1 LKDFPRISIITPS
14 YNQAQFLSETIQS
27 ILDQKYPNLEYL
39 VIDGG
44 STDGSVDIIRRYES
58 SLSYWVS
65 EPDRGQAHAIN
76 KGFEKAT
83 GDILMWLNSD
93 DILFPGAL
101 ALASEIFAAKPDLQW
116 VVGNPVVIDTRSN
129 IIDHRVHWL
138 KPTFTMLFFTFYTLN
153 QESVFF
159 RKEALGTKRLRSDLH
174 YCFDYELWLWL
185 ARKFGP
191 PQVHPGFL
199 AGYRY
204 HQAQKTRQYE
214 EYMLETERMKLDWL
228 PNLDLTLQE
237 YQRKR
242 QIWNF
247 LYKRWGWAKQ
257 KKEAARSLL
266 KRAGKG
272 NCCL

>member
-1 LKDFPRISIITPS
+1 LKNCPRISIITPS
-14 YNQAQFLSETIQS
+14 YNQAPFLGETIQS

-44 STDGSVDIIRRYES
+44 STDGSVDIIRRHES
-58 SLSYWVS
+58 SLAFWVS
-65 EPDRGQAHAIN
+65 EPDRGQADAIN
-76 KGFEKAT
+76 KGLEKVT

-101 ALASEIFAAKPDLQW
+101 NLVGEIFAIQPELQW
-116 VVGNPVVIDTRSN
+116 VVGNPVVIDAHSQVIN
-129 IIDHRVHWL
+129 HRVHWL
-138 KPTFTMLFFTFYTLN
+138 KPTFRMLFFTFYTLN

-159 RKEALGTKRLRSDLH
+159 RREALGTKRLRSDLH
-174 YCFDYELWLWL
+174 YCFDYELWLSL

-191 PQVHPGFL
+191 PQLHPGFL

-228 PNLDLTLQE
+228 PHLNLSLPE

-242 QIWNF
+242 KVWNF
-247 LYKRWGWAKQ
+247 FYKRREWAEQ

-266 KRAGKG
+266 KRAEKG
-272 NCCL
+272 ISCP

>member
-1 LKDFPRISIITPS
+1 
-14 YNQAQFLSETIQS
+14 
-27 ILDQKYPNLEYL
+27 
-39 VIDGG
+39 
-44 STDGSVDIIRRYES
+44 
-58 SLSYWVS
+58 
-65 EPDRGQAHAIN
+65 
-76 KGFEKAT
+76 
-83 GDILMWLNSD
+83 
-93 DILFPGAL
+93 L
-101 ALASEIFAAKPDLQW
+101 ALASEIFTAKPDLQW

-129 IIDHRVHWL
+129 IIDHRAHWF

-266 KRAGKG
+266 KGAGKG